1 MKNLCTSLRQ
11 HAKNL
16 INFEKEEMLPLTTEE
31 LKSYQETKVFY
42 IFGKRFLKK
51 FTNDKNNRKIID
63 YRHCNLNFNVFNEM
77 PVAFHN
83 GSNYDYHS
91 VIKELAKES
100 HFKKE

>member
-1 MKNLCTSLRQ
+1 MKNLCTSLRG

-16 INFEKEEMLPLTTEE
+16 INFEKKEMLLLTTEE

-63 YRHCNLNFNVFNEM
+63 HCHCNLKFNVFNEM

-100 HFKKE
+100 HFEKE